1 MKAICVLT
9 NVQDNK
15 IKGHINFDIITR
27 KKKKLM
33 KITIDI
39 KGLKPGKHGF
49 HIHSKGNLLE
59 GCNSLCSHF
68 NPDNTNHG
76 DISDS
81 KNNRHAGDL
90 GNIIADLNGICKQ
103 VLYDDIIKLNSKYNI
118 IGRSVVIHDTEDD
131 LGLGGLDQEGNI
143 LDKKVQKE
151 SLKTGNAG
159 KRIACGIIGWR

>member
-27 KKKKLM
+27 KKKKIM

-103 VLYDDIIKLNSKYNI
+103 VLYDDIIKLNVFGHLCS
-118 IGRSVVIHDTEDD
+118 
-131 LGLGGLDQEGNI
+131 
-143 LDKKVQKE
+143 
-151 SLKTGNAG
+151 
-159 KRIACGIIGWR
+159 